1 MLRPKPACSSDRP
14 VMSSANLATN
24 PVAQSSSGDEGGSRL
39 VVCRTAED
47 FFQAGARGLIGNLC
61 RGFLDQMVLTPTEV
75 IFSARNHTRI
85 DGAGTLLRD
94 VIERVS
100 KMQAGPSGM
109 PWQARQRE
117 LQGAIDLL
125 VLKVRE
131 LEQAEPLIP
140 LKEGMVR
147 ATLAQIRATSSP
159 QLLPYRVYRSLTD
172 YLSGSRIWIAKLEKL
187 VALAR
192 ELDGTS
198 DVGFVDELLA
208 ECISSEVAQEAMF
221 GRSVAIE
228 VRVDDLAELH
238 RGEYPDRRQITPPPT
253 TEAINTLLRRHPMP
267 SLRAA
272 IETAILQHLAS
283 RNPINSPELM
293 IEMKATYGLLHRLK
307 QGDKVLGGRRAV
319 DFIDKRMARL
329 LSSEAI
335 ADYLRGAN
343 SVADRLIVL
352 FDLYAVTFGAANRKV
367 VEASIER
374 YMNDVDFDRRLLQ
387 GEGSP
392 AHKLKLAANL
402 YRAVATSS
410 LTLPVKQAL
419 ALKLA
424 QIQASFIQQSKL
436 FAIIDRQNAST
447 ARKAQQVITLCLE
460 GHFIPGENLNRA
472 RALVRHFLNR
482 PDFVDRYLEEAA
494 TPEAREELVIT
505 LNDQLRN
512 LGVPSPFETA

>member
-1 MLRPKPACSSDRP
+1 
-14 VMSSANLATN
+14 MSSTAFAAGPQGPSN
-24 PVAQSSSGDEGGSRL
+24 SSEEGASRL

-47 FFQAGARGLIGNLC
+47 FFQSGSRGLIGNLC

-94 VIERVS
+94 VIERTS
-100 KMQAGPSGM
+100 KMQAGPTGM

-117 LQGAIDLL
+117 LQGAIDQL
-125 VLKVRE
+125 VLKVRDI
-131 LEQAEPLIP
+131 EQSEPLIP
-140 LKEGMVR
+140 IKDGMAR

-159 QLLPYRVYRSLTD
+159 DLLPYRVYRTITD
-172 YLSGSRIWIAKLEKL
+172 YLAGSRIWIAKLEKL
-187 VALAR
+187 VVLAR
-192 ELDGTS
+192 ELEGTK
-198 DVGFVDELLA
+198 DIDFVDELLA
-208 ECISSEVAQEAMF
+208 ECIPSEVAQEAMF

-228 VRVDDLAELH
+228 VRIDDLAELY
-238 RGEYPDRRQITPPPT
+238 RGDYPDRRQITPPPT
-253 TEAINTLLRRHPMP
+253 TEAVNELLRRHDMP
-267 SLRAA
+267 TLRAA
-272 IETAILQHLAS
+272 IEAAILQHLAS

-293 IEMKATYGLLHRLK
+293 IELKATYGLLHRLK
-307 QGDKVLGGRRAV
+307 QGDKVLGGRRAL
-319 DFIDKRMARL
+319 DFIDKRIGRL
-329 LSSEAI
+329 LSAEGI
-335 ADYLRGAN
+335 ADYLRGAA

-352 FDLYAVTFGAANRKV
+352 FEMYAVTFGQANRKV
-367 VEASIER
+367 VETAIDR

-392 AHKLKLAANL
+392 AHKLKLAATL
-402 YRAVATSS
+402 YRAVATSA
-410 LTLPVKQAL
+410 LGMPMKQSL

-447 ARKAQQVITLCLE
+447 ARKAQQVIMLCLE

-472 RALVRHFLNR
+472 KALVRHYLNR
-482 PDFVDRYLEEAA
+482 PDFVERYLEGAT

-512 LGVPSPFETA
+512 LGIPSPFETA